1 MRTHD
6 DTWDI
11 KTSVGAT
18 AVMVAAA
25 RAVETDRPDPLIRDP
40 YARLLVTNAGAGAIW
55 EAMLD
60 PTLVAKAAAIDAETA
75 AIVAYLRS
83 YQAVRTNFFDT
94 YFASAV
100 AAGIRQ
106 VVILASGLDSRA
118 YRLDWP
124 AGTIVYE
131 IDQPKVL
138 SYKSTTLAENGV
150 TPSAG
155 RREVPADLRQDWP
168 AALRDAGFDPTARTA
183 WLAEGLLMYLPAE
196 AQDRL
201 FTQVGAV
208 SVAGSRIAAE
218 TAPVHGEERRAE
230 MRARFKKVADVL
242 GIEQTIDVQ
251 ELVYH
256 DQAVV
261 QGDGAVSQE
270 LIAQGFDRVMFTG
283 GTEIGRKVYEG
294 AAPHLTPVTLEL
306 GGKSPVI
313 VAADAD
319 VDVAAKRIAWIKLL
333 NAGQTCVAPDYVLAD
348 ATVRDE
354 LVSKITAALT
364 KFRSGAPQG
373 MRIVNQRQFDR
384 LSGYL
389 AAAKTDAAADGGGV
403 VVGGDCDASNLR
415 IQPTVVVDPD
425 PDGPLMSNEIFGP
438 ILPVVTV
445 KSLDDA
451 IRFVNSRPKP
461 LSAYLF
467 TKSRA
472 VRERVIREVP
482 AGGMMVNHLA
492 FQVSTAKL
500 PFGGVGAS
508 GMGAYHGRWGFEEF
522 SHRKSVLTKPTRPD
536 LSSFIYPPY
545 TERAIKV
552 ARRLF

>member
-218 TAPVHGEERRAE
+218 TAPVHGEEPASRNAGTVQESGRCARYRADHRRA
-230 MRARFKKVADVL
+230 
-242 GIEQTIDVQ
+242 G
-251 ELVYH
+251 
-256 DQAVV
+256 
-261 QGDGAVSQE
+261 
-270 LIAQGFDRVMFTG
+270 TG
-283 GTEIGRKVYEG
+283 LPRPGSGVRC
-294 AAPHLTPVTLEL
+294 
-306 GGKSPVI
+306 
-313 VAADAD
+313 
-319 VDVAAKRIAWIKLL
+319 R
-333 NAGQTCVAPDYVLAD
+333 LAH
-348 ATVRDE
+348 
-354 LVSKITAALT
+354 
-364 KFRSGAPQG
+364 RS
-373 MRIVNQRQFDR
+373 R
-384 LSGYL
+384 L
-389 AAAKTDAAADGGGV
+389 A
-403 VVGGDCDASNLR
+403 
-415 IQPTVVVDPD
+415 
-425 PDGPLMSNEIFGP
+425 GP
-438 ILPVVTV
+438 I
-445 KSLDDA
+445 
-451 IRFVNSRPKP
+451 
-461 LSAYLF
+461 
-467 TKSRA
+467 
-472 VRERVIREVP
+472 
-482 AGGMMVNHLA
+482 
-492 FQVSTAKL
+492 
-500 PFGGVGAS
+500 
-508 GMGAYHGRWGFEEF
+508 
-522 SHRKSVLTKPTRPD
+522 PTC
-536 LSSFIYPPY
+536 
-545 TERAIKV
+545 
-552 ARRLF
+552 ARRDAPRGSLG